1 MPETLKNLQN
11 AKKLFEKE
19 PAFIELD
26 PGDKEI
32 IVVGDLHSDFEAAN
46 LVSKFIFF
54 CRDSIFVF
62 LGDYIDRQMKEGD
75 GIQTILKLLKWK
87 QRCPDRVF
95 LLRGNH
101 EFAEV
106 NGSYGFRED
115 VFASYDEETWN
126 KFNGV
131 FDEMPIALRTTTG
144 VLMLHGGLPDIS
156 SYEEMKNL
164 PKTTQSEENKFVD
177 QIVWNDCLPRK
188 TALLAIADR
197 GVPNTFTYGQDFFEE
212 KMKILK
218 SNILIRGHQPNVKGA
233 IFGARCITLLT
244 CKIYE
249 KFPYTHSKYYKLLT
263 PPLNGRPIAVIPPRI
278 IHTAKD
284 LKFHDVLKYK
294 N

>member
-1 MPETLKNLQN
+1 MPEILKTLQDIRKI
-11 AKKLFEKE
+11 FEKE

-26 PGDKEI
+26 TDKEI
-32 IVVGDLHSDFEAAN
+32 IVVGDLHSYLEATNAIVKIISEQKN
-46 LVSKFIFF
+46 T
-54 CRDSIFVF
+54 IFVF
-62 LGDYIDRQMKEGD
+62 LGDYIDRQIKEKD
-75 GIQTILKLLKWK
+75 GINTILQLFEWK
-87 QRCPDRVF
+87 QKCPDRVF

-106 NGSYGFRED
+106 NGSSGFREEI
-115 VFASYDEETWN
+115 FTFYDEKTWN

-131 FDEMPIALRTTTG
+131 FDEMPVALRTTTG

-164 PKTTQSEENKFVD
+164 PKTTQSEENKFAD

-188 TALLAIADR
+188 RAILAVADR
-197 GVPNTFTYGQDFFEE
+197 GIPNTFTYGQDFFEE

-218 SNILIRGHQPNVKGA
+218 SNVLIRGHQADMKGA
-233 IFGARCITLLT
+233 IFDGRCITLLT

-249 KFPYTHSKYYKLLT
+249 KFPHTSSKYYKLLT
-263 PPLNGRPIAVIPPRI
+263 PPLNGRPIAIIPPRT

-284 LKFHDVLKYK
+284 LEFYDVLKYK